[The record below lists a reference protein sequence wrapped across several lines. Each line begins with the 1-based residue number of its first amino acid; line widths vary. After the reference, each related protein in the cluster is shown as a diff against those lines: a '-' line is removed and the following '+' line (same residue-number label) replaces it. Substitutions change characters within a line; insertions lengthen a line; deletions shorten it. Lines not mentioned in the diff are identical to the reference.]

1 MPAAR
6 RLCSLLAAL
15 TLAACAQG
23 STTPTPVGYRGDDR
37 DAAVPVADPLFGP
50 VPTPDAPGATRP
62 TEPPADAEHA
72 PDAVFGDAEHRGPAP
87 VVDDAAEPGDARPAP
102 VPDSVPPDAER
113 ALAHPSA
120 PSLLGLHDVELTAE
134 GLEVALEAVGRGGH
148 VMRVAYSTD
157 FDWAPAEAE
166 GAARAADRGLV
177 PVLRVDYARPEASAY
192 ADGTPTAG
200 ASLPPPGRVGYCLA
214 RRGGPGDLGPSRDGG
229 DHLDCYLAYLDD
241 LLAAPGADRLH
252 TFVIGNEPNIAAE
265 ARAFPGQ
272 VMPADWVATV
282 YRAARARI
290 RSHPGHAQD
299 RVFLGAV
306 SPGPA
311 GAGGRTA
318 SGDDA
323 LVGLLG
329 VLAPAEVDGLAVH
342 AYGGW
347 LLPADNGG
355 EEALQVFERALY
367 GQLSLIDALG
377 HGHTPVMLTE
387 FSALVH
393 RPTDPDGPRKRALEV
408 PRLARFI
415 TDAYRSIDAWNR
427 APERHNVLAALYFTL
442 GNPGFPHEWLTPY
455 RPGGTDAAGDARTN
469 PWLAFRALADA
480 GDLEAGDP
488 ARGGPCAA
496 PPAGPSRCFPETD
509 QCLPDLFARVFA
521 RDGDV
526 PAFGFPLAPAAC
538 ETDPVTGRQ
547 LFVQWLQRQRFEY
560 HAENAA
566 SPSYVVE
573 LGQLGRHAALEAG
586 FDVDDWEVCRPGT
599 RRGDCECSGPPAPGD
614 RGHWVCGEIAVYWR
628 THGRQ
633 FDGVA
638 GARPDESLALHGYP
652 LTREVTVEIAGV
664 RRTVQ
669 YFERARLERH
679 EENCGARDGAGRC
692 TGPAYILPG
701 LLGCSA
707 AGFAPGSRRGC

>member
-72 PDAVFGDAEHRGPAP
+72 PDAVLGDAEHRAPAP

-120 PSLLGLHDVELTAE
+120 PSLLGLHD
-134 GLEVALEAVGRGGH
+134 

-496 PPAGPSRCFPETD
+496 PPAALRGVSPRRTSVCPICSPVSSRATVTCPLSVFPSRRP
-509 QCLPDLFARVFA
+509 PAR
-521 RDGDV
+521 R
-526 PAFGFPLAPAAC
+526 
-538 ETDPVTGRQ
+538 TRSPVASSSCNGSSGSASNTTRRTPRLRRTWSNSASWVDTRPSRRASTSMTGRS
-547 LFVQWLQRQRFEY
+547 VVRAPGGATANVR
-560 HAENAA
+560 ARPRPAIAA
-566 SPSYVVE
+566 TGS
-573 LGQLGRHAALEAG
+573 AARSQSTGAPTDASSTG
-586 FDVDDWEVCRPGT
+586 S
-599 RRGDCECSGPPAPGD
+599 RGPAP
-614 RGHWVCGEIAVYWR
+614 
-628 THGRQ
+628 
-633 FDGVA
+633 
-638 GARPDESLALHGYP
+638 
-652 LTREVTVEIAGV
+652 TRV
-664 RRTVQ
+664 
-669 YFERARLERH
+669 
-679 EENCGARDGAGRC
+679 
-692 TGPAYILPG
+692 
-701 LLGCSA
+701 
-707 AGFAPGSRRGC
+707 SRFTATL